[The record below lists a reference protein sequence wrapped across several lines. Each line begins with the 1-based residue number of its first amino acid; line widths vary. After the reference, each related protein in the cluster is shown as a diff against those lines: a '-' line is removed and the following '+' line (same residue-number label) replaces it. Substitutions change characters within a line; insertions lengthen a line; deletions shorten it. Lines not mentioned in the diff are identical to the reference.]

1 MCKFLKKL
9 LMKLSAIRTEEIS
22 VDASEIQEQLNNLS
36 KRIDNIQSSNNDLSA
51 IGDILDTLHNKIKEV
66 ESHCAN
72 LSALEKVQ
80 NDISTLTAQVAA
92 VSSVSNISAPVMF
105 QAPKFEFVLGVD
117 ADGHH
122 SDESWEEIIKKGQEI
137 QYTYWKEAEDKYSKI
152 WKLFPGWH
160 GSAMSPVIKIICE
173 EPEYHFR
180 DTKRLPGRFCL
191 SSNRRWS
198 SVLRFYGDG
207 QKVLRDNIAYGTA
220 TNGPVGLYVEGKT
233 RVQTSKGEM
242 LMKPFE
248 QTIEDVILCAH
259 NGSVPVYLSTD
270 QDRFCIRGTKI
281 LQHQGALIGIKHGPA
296 INLDSYPFDAK
307 QDNTGSNV
315 YLADPR
321 FENLQ
326 MEGPHTNK
334 RPQAAMLLSGNNIVI
349 TNLNLYGWMQGPY
362 MHGGQNR
369 LINGLTQHWGNTHDG
384 RKYCERDEIV
394 SYTVSY
400 RDNTKYSDSF
410 SGIAGNFKQWYL
422 PKSSKAPSKGGW
434 HNYNEL
440 IL

>member
-1 MCKFLKKL
+1 
-9 LMKLSAIRTEEIS
+9 MKINLTKTEEYDIDGSPIYNALSEKLQAQFSDLKNELNAKDSNQDNNIS
-22 VDASEIQEQLNNLS
+22 NNRGLIES
-36 KRIDNIQSSNNDLSA
+36 FESRIDTLND
-51 IGDILDTLHNKIKEV
+51 KIKEL
-66 ESHCAN
+66 ESLN
-72 LSALEKVQ
+72 K
-80 NDISTLTAQVAA
+80 ISHQTTSTFEPA
-92 VSSVSNISAPVMF
+92 
-105 QAPKFEFVLGVD
+105 KFEFVLGVD
-117 ADGHH
+117 ADGHY

-137 QYTYWKEAEDKYSKI
+137 QYEYWKEAEDKYSKI